1 MTFKSLTKP
10 FVRLASILALC
21 TFSAGAAETDLSKA
35 IAAYR
40 RFDDDTCRKE
50 LESLAEAHP
59 EAAKVRFWQ
68 ARLALETGHTPE
80 GVTQMEAAAAM
91 APTNS
96 VYAEWLGRAY
106 GTMAVEAS
114 FFKRPGFAKK
124 TLTQFKKAAE
134 LDPGNIDA
142 RMMLI
147 AYYLGAPGFM
157 GGSDA
162 KAAMEAEA
170 IRNIDAVKGANAA
183 AQIAFAAR
191 DVPSGETELKN
202 CVTNHAANAEAHL
215 NLALLQIMQ
224 QRFREAWKSL
234 QRSRELSPTNA
245 LTLYHSG
252 RAGMLS
258 GLHLDQAESAMK
270 EYLQLR
276 PGFGFPSPGL
286 GHFVLGQVYERA
298 KRMDDAR
305 RQFEEALRLEP
316 RNGEFADKMRAL
328 KH

>member
-1 MTFKSLTKP
+1 MTFQSLSQHL
-10 FVRLASILALC
+10 VRLVSILALC
-21 TFSAGAAETDLSKA
+21 AFSARAAEADLSKA

-40 RFDDDTCRKE
+40 GFDDDTCRKE
-50 LESLAEAHP
+50 LDSLAESHP
-59 EAAKVRFWQ
+59 EEPKIRFWQ

-80 GVTQMEAAAAM
+80 GVTHMEAAVTM

-96 VYAEWLGRAY
+96 IYAEWLGRAY

-170 IRNIDAVKGANAA
+170 IRNIDPVKGANAA
-183 AQIAFAAR
+183 AQIAFSAR

-202 CVTNHAANAEAHL
+202 CVTNHTENAEAHL
-215 NLALLQIMQ
+215 NLALLQLMQ

-234 QRSRELSPTNA
+234 QKSRELSPTNA

-258 GLHLDQAESAMK
+258 GMHLDQAESAMK

-276 PGFGFPSPGL
+276 PGFGFPSPGM
-286 GHFVLGQVYERA
+286 GHFVLGQVYEKA

-305 RQFEEALRLEP
+305 REFEEALRLEP
-316 RNGEFADKMRAL
+316 RNGEFADKIHSLER
-328 KH
+328 